1 MNARKR
7 KDRLLLC
14 VLLLLTIGASA
25 NAYVDPGTGSLFV
38 QILIAGTLGAVF
50 ALKNLWRGM
59 WRFVTRRPVQQE
71 AWHKPT
77 DGE

>member
-1 MNARKR
+1 MNTGKR
-7 KDRLLLC
+7 ADRLLLS
-14 VLLLLTIGASA
+14 VLLLLTVGASA

-50 ALKNLWRGM
+50 ALKNLWRSI
-59 WRFVTRRPVQQE
+59 WRFIMRRPAGPKVR
-71 AWHKPT
+71 HVPG